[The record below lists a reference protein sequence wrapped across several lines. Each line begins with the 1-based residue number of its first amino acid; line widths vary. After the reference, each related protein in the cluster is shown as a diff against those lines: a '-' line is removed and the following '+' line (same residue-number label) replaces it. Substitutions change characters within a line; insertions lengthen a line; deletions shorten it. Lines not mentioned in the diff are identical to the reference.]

1 MAVLSLSVSGL
12 AYGASPLDDLVNSS
26 GTIVNQM
33 DLAIKTVAGQAVNAS
48 NGYISPTGMAENGK
62 ITEAQ
67 VTAYN
72 NAIAIMAGSSFYG
85 AEEFLQ
91 DQGDAALDQME
102 LAIGD
107 FVDAATEIATILEV
121 SEMASDAQATT
132 EMTDDQKVAE
142 FVETN
147 EVTLALQQETVDE
160 YNQSLDDVEEYAQ
173 EAAAYIGLANNTDA
187 VAFFDQGAENNN
199 SSFADEASATFDI
212 SNNRI
217 LVSWQ
222 NTNNGSAV
230 YFDGTDGLAID
241 LFKSSSQ
248 ILTDGTSE
256 LFYTT
261 GPTALGYE
269 CFFNNTNCPE

>member
-1 MAVLSLSVSGL
+1 MAVLLLSATELVY
-12 AYGASPLDDLVNSS
+12 ANPLDDLVNTS
-26 GTIVNQM
+26 GDIVGQL
-33 DLAIKTVAGQAVNAS
+33 DLAIKTVAGQAVNAYDGS
-48 NGYISPTGMAENGK
+48 MSPVGMAENAK

-107 FVDAATEIATILEV
+107 FVDAATEIATVLEV
-121 SEMASDAQATT
+121 SEMSADAQATP
-132 EMTDDQKVAE
+132 EATDDQQVAE
-142 FVETN
+142 FVEVN
-147 EVTLALQQETVDE
+147 ELSLTLQQETVDE

-173 EAAAYIGLANNTDA
+173 EAAAYIGIANNEDA
-187 VAFFDQGAENNN
+187 VAFLDQGADNNN
-199 SSFADEASATFDI
+199 ASFADEASATFDI

-222 NTNNGSAV
+222 TPNNGRVV
-230 YFDGTDGLAID
+230 YFDGTDGLGID
-241 LFKSSSQ
+241 LFKSSSA
-248 ILTDGTSE
+248 ILTEGEAD

-269 CFFNNTNCPE
+269 CFFNNTNCSEE

>member
-1 MAVLSLSVSGL
+1 MGVLFLSVSGL
-12 AYGASPLDDLVNSS
+12 VKANPLDDLVSTS
-26 GTIVNQM
+26 WDIVSQM

-48 NGYISPTGMAENGK
+48 NGYVSPTGMAENGK

-67 VTAYN
+67 VNAYN
-72 NAIAIMAGSSFYG
+72 NALSIMAGSSFYG

-91 DQGDAALDQME
+91 DQGEAALDQME

-121 SEMASDAQATT
+121 SEMSADAQASA
-132 EMTDDQKVAE
+132 EIQDDQLVAE
-142 FVETN
+142 FVEAN
-147 EVTLALQQETVDE
+147 EVTLTLQQETVDE

-199 SSFADEASATFDI
+199 ASFADEASATFDI
-212 SNNRI
+212 SNNRVLI
-217 LVSWQ
+217 SWQ
-222 NTNNGSAV
+222 TTNNGSAV
-230 YFDGTDGLAID
+230 YFDGSDGLSID
-241 LFKSSSQ
+241 LFKTSAQ
-248 ILTDGTSE
+248 ILTDGESD

-261 GPTALGYE
+261 GPTYLGYE
-269 CFFNNTNCPE
+269 CFFKNTNCPE